1 VPQPSRLWPLR
12 ARPQPRPIA
21 DIHVAIEGEGGTG
34 GNIFSLAQRKGFP
47 PVQSSRA
54 YTLRLP
60 LLHRLV
66 STPCIYLSVSRSIL
80 ADLHDLA
87 LFVVDFPLVDD
98 AVGIIVFFYAR

>member
-47 PVQSSRA
+47 PVQSSQYENKLFHPQFHPRFNGRA
-54 YTLRLP
+54 LLEFVP
-60 LLHRLV
+60 LK
-66 STPCIYLSVSRSIL
+66 
-80 ADLHDLA
+80 
-87 LFVVDFPLVDD
+87 
-98 AVGIIVFFYAR
+98 